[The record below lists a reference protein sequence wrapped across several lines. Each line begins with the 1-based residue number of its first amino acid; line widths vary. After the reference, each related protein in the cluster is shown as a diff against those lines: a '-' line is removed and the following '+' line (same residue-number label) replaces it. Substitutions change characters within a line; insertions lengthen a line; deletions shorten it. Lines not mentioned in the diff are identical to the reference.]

1 LQVASLVFCV
11 PHKAFNDVIAPS
23 VAQRAHRVEQIAI
36 VALRFAAGFVI
47 LAMAVLLGYLA
58 WEGTKT
64 FTVDH
69 FSVFEFLFS
78 PHYSYEDKH
87 PGAAIFIVGSLAVTL
102 FAILVGGPFGI
113 AVGVFLSEIA
123 PSRMAAMLKP
133 AIELMVGI
141 PSVVYGWLGLTLLVP
156 WIRTHTTSPSGFSL
170 AGAGIVL
177 ALMILPTVI
186 SLSEDAVRSL
196 PNTLREGSQAL
207 GATRWQTIVRVLI
220 PSAASGLGVAVILG
234 IARAIGE
241 TLAIQM
247 VIGNAN
253 QFAHGIFGTTST
265 LTTVI
270 VADMPSA
277 TEGSLTEHAL
287 FSMALLLLL
296 IAMVLILM
304 VRFVVRKRA

>member
-1 LQVASLVFCV
+1 
-11 PHKAFNDVIAPS
+11 VIATDIARRS
-23 VAQRAHRVEQIAI
+23 HRTEQYAMY
-36 VALRFAAGFVI
+36 ALRFAAGFVI
-47 LAMAVLLGYLA
+47 LAMAVLLGYLL

-64 FTVDH
+64 FTDDRFPVWQ
-69 FSVFEFLFS
+69 FLFS
-78 PHYSYEDKH
+78 PTYSIENKH
-87 PGAAIFIVGSLAVTL
+87 PGAAIFIAGSLAVTL
-102 FAILVGGPFGI
+102 FAILFGGPFGI

-123 PSRMAAMLKP
+123 PSRMAAVLKP
-133 AIELMVGI
+133 TIELMVGI

-156 WIRTHTTSPSGFSL
+156 WIREHTDSPSGFSL

-196 PNTLREGSQAL
+196 PNALREGSYAM

-253 QFAHGIFGTTST
+253 IFPKGLWGTTST

-277 TEGSLTEHAL
+277 TNGSLTEHAL

-304 VRFVVRKRA
+304 VRFVVRKRT